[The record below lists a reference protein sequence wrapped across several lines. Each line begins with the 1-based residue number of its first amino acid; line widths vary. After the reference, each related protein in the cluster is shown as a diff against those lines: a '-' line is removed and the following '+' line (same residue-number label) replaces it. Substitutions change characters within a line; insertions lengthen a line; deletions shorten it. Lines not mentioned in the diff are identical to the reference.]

1 MISVGIGENRFMK
14 RLYYKIK
21 DFLFRDVQR
30 ENEAK
35 DTAILLRLLTLLT
48 AVYYLILLVATWSY
62 LPAQII
68 FFAFVAIGSMIIVF
82 TQLYRDKTAVCL
94 YLYSIISA
102 VSVSVFALYA
112 GIDFGFQYIALFS
125 IFVVFFRTEG
135 ALLYKYIYSIIIGIV
150 IALVTL
156 FAGMFDNVRLDHS
169 IVYRFTLMANVIYA
183 MLMAI
188 TISRFFCLKFSTSE
202 HKILQYSKKLEQL
215 ASIDALTGLQNRRS
229 MMQHL
234 EKLAKNYEHAEIPF
248 SIVIADIDHFK
259 SVNDTYGHDTGD
271 YVLKKLAEI
280 FKDFMAERGHIARWG
295 GEEFLFTFEGNN
307 ADYIFV
313 ELNNLKTLIKD
324 TKFHFNDYDLNI
336 TLTFGL
342 EEFDSGAGLLNVITK
357 ADQKLYIG
365 KEQGRNRVIY

>member
-234 EKLAKNYEHAEIPF
+234 EKLAKNYKHAEIPF